1 MATKPLVTLRGL
13 PSCYAAF
20 KAMPEAFR
28 DSLNDATELTVREI
42 VRNAKARIVASPSIQ
57 TRGLLNH
64 IAWSMNY
71 KNGRGRA
78 GVSSGSTVI
87 TVGTKKLRVKG
98 LVIAGPG
105 GGAGG
110 GRLDMPSKRAH
121 FVEFGTRH
129 MPAEPFM
136 RPAAEGQ
143 RMAYIHRCEAA
154 GRRTEQT
161 LAHVGSRFL

>member
-1 MATKPLVTLRGL
+1 MPTKAMVSLRGL
-13 PSCYAAF
+13 PEAKKAF

-28 DSLNDATELTVREI
+28 DALNDATELTVREI
-42 VRNAKARIVASPSIQ
+42 VRNAQARIVASPSVQ

-78 GVSSGSTVI
+78 GVSRGSTVI
-87 TVGTKKLRVKG
+87 TVGHAKVRVKG
-98 LVIAGPG
+98 LVIAGKR
-105 GGAGG
+105 GGAAG
-110 GRLDMPSKRAH
+110 GRLDIPSRRAH

-136 RPAAEGQ
+136 QPAADGQ
-143 RMAYIHRCEAA
+143 REAYIQRCQAA
-154 GRRTEQT
+154 GRKAERTLE
-161 LAHVGSRFL
+161 HVGSRFL